1 MSINGQWEGELRGK
15 VGHFPFTHVE
25 FIDEDGGTNTA
36 TNTASWF
43 VFFTGKKTR
52 KKLNL
57 QQQQQK
63 IVNKKLYIYQIQNL
77 YTQLKMLC
85 KQTADQMCAK
95 KTWKERII

>member
-1 MSINGQWEGELRGK
+1 MLNLLTK
-15 VGHFPFTHVE
+15 MVE
-25 FIDEDGGTNTA
+25 PIQLLILLVDLYF
-36 TNTASWF
+36 SR
-43 VFFTGKKTR
+43 KKTR

-63 IVNKKLYIYQIQNL
+63 NVNKKLYIYQIQNL

-95 KTWKERII
+95 KNVKRTYNIDAR